1 MNMSNL
7 LLTPPITFV
16 IFLALG
22 LLISYLGSLVQ
33 AKGKESAGKLTSYA
47 CGQSDVPNHISPDYS
62 QFFPYAFFFTI
73 MHVLALVVATAPYE
87 AMLMPVIYI
96 AAGIL
101 AMVIIF
107 KD

>member
-1 MNMSNL
+1 MEGLIYS
-7 LLTPPITFV
+7 PPIVFLVFV
-16 IFLALG
+16 VLFLALSKGFSLYSYKNVQREHG
-22 LLISYLGSLVQ
+22 LD
-33 AKGKESAGKLTSYA
+33 AYA
-47 CGQSDVPNHISPDYS
+47 CGERDIKHYVNPNYS
-62 QFFPYAFFFTI
+62 QFFPFAFFFTI

>member
-16 IFLALG
+16 IFLVLG
-22 LLISYLGSLVQ
+22 LLISYLGSLIQ

-47 CGQSDVPNHISPDYS
+47 CGQSDVPNHVSPDYS

-73 MHVLALVVATAPYE
+73 MHILVLVLATLPGDVVLLPIIYLVVGVMA
-87 AMLMPVIYI
+87 LI
-96 AAGIL
+96 IL
-101 AMVIIF
+101 F
-107 KD
+107 RR